1 MENVARTNVA
11 LGNVT
16 VTVAICSRCSQ
27 EPIFEILSK
36 SSQKQLRKVCG
47 GGGVV
52 GWLRPVLGFSLSQAE
67 QKYFSKYGKS
77 NNLQDFPIYYRYS
90 SIS

>member
-1 MENVARTNVA
+1 MDRLIYVTSKAYLPN
-11 LGNVT
+11 LGPLGHLLHLEKFV
-16 VTVAICSRCSQ
+16 VV
-27 EPIFEILSK
+27 
-36 SSQKQLRKVCG
+36 VV
-47 GGGVV
+47 VV
-52 GWLRPVLGFSLSQAE
+52 GGWWWLRPVLGFSLSQAE